1 LDLEGRPWLLTV
13 SRLDERYKGID
24 TVLRAL
30 PLIAAPVPGVRYVV
44 AGDGPLRPYL
54 ERLARQLGCRD
65 RVHFLGRVNTEDL
78 VALYRSCTAFV
89 LMSRDRDVDGGAEGF
104 GLVFLEANSF
114 GKPVLGGN
122 SGGIPDAVLDGE
134 TGLLADPES
143 IISVSQQAIRLLTD
157 HQLAERLGHQGRER
171 VLRERT
177 WTATADCLKR
187 VVEDALGKAP
197 RAAAPHRVH

>member
-1 LDLEGRPWLLTV
+1 
-13 SRLDERYKGID
+13 
-24 TVLRAL
+24 
-30 PLIAAPVPGVRYVV
+30 
-44 AGDGPLRPYL
+44 
-54 ERLARQLGCRD
+54 
-65 RVHFLGRVNTEDL
+65 
-78 VALYRSCTAFV
+78 
-89 LMSRDRDVDGGAEGF
+89 MSRDRDVDGGAEGF